1 MRLKLKDSNGIHEL
15 DVNLKGDALSLKYN
29 EQSLDLIVNELPNSG
44 YIIQQGER
52 IVRCHAIRV
61 KDEILLHIDGK
72 TWNFKDVTHDDIVE
86 GSTGGED
93 DNRVLAPMPGSV
105 IKLLVNEG
113 DEVKRDQ
120 PLVIVEAMKMENE
133 VRALMDGIVDKV
145 HVEAGQQVGFGE
157 IMIELAANGD
167 SGEGKTTD

>member
-1 MRLKLKDSNGIHEL
+1 MRLKLKDSKGIHEL
-15 DVNLKGDALSLKYN
+15 DVNRKGDVLSLKYN
-29 EQSLDLIVNELPNSG
+29 ELSLDLTVNELPNAG
-44 YIIQQGER
+44 YIIQQDER
-52 IVRCHAIRV
+52 IVRCHAVRV
-61 KDEILLHIDGK
+61 KDEIFIHFDGK
-72 TWNFKDVTHDDIVE
+72 TWNFKDVTRDNVVE

-105 IKLLVNEG
+105 IKLLVNKG

-133 VRALMDGIVDKV
+133 VRALMNGIVDKV

-157 IMIELAANGD
+157 IMIELAPLGEA
-167 SGEGKTTD
+167 GEGKATE